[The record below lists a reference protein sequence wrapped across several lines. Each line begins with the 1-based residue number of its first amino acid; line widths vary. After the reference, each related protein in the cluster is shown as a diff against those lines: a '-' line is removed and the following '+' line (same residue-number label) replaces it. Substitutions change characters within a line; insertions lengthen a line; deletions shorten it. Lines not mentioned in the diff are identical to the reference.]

1 MGPCRDL
8 PRSWR
13 HVCARARLAETQGAA
28 EVSFLRY
35 VFHHLCD
42 LGPANVA
49 ADRPRLTLLVCDT
62 PIVIFL
68 DDSVTPDQYR
78 EMSFGLPL
86 VDRIRMRNALAV
98 DAALG
103 PARSS
108 TALGPSGK
116 AL

>member
-28 EVSFLRY
+28 EVSFSGMS
-35 VFHHLCD
+35 FIISAI

-49 ADRPRLTLLVCDT
+49 ADCPRLTLLVCDT

-68 DDSVTPDQYR
+68 EESVTPDQYR
-78 EMSFGLPL
+78 EMSFSLPPL
-86 VDRIRMRNALAV
+86 HSVTPSPLAGGQ
-98 DAALG
+98 D
-103 PARSS
+103 
-108 TALGPSGK
+108 
-116 AL
+116 